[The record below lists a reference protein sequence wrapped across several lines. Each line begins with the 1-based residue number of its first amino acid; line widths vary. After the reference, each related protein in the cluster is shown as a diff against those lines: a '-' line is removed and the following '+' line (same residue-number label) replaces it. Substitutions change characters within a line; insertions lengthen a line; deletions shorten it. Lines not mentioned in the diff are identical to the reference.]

1 VNEARGIACRI
12 AVVTAC
18 ELVRGMA
25 YDMVRRTADSPR
37 SIFRF
42 GRLNSPRLRD
52 AIP

>member
-1 VNEARGIACRI
+1 MNEARSIARGIAV
-12 AVVTAC
+12 ATAC

-25 YDMVRRTADSPR
+25 CDMVRRIADPPR

-52 AIP
+52 ALS